1 MKIRT
6 APLAILLL
14 FLAPHAIAQTTAAAP
29 GLFDFGQIP
38 GMTSQPT
45 VEINLNSQMLG
56 FVRAAS
62 GMAGSEGGDVL
73 AGVDHVRVLVYELS
87 ENDPAIFDFVD
98 SASSALESDAWQRI
112 VYVQEEGERVRIYV
126 TFNAAPLSGL
136 TLLVA
141 DTGGEAV
148 FANLAGDID
157 PAQLGAIS
165 QSLGISDVLGD
176 VTGVTQEALNGNEDE
191 E

>member
-6 APLAILLL
+6 LPLTILLL
-14 FLAPHAIAQTTAAAP
+14 LLAPFALAQTTARAP
-29 GLFDFGQIP
+29 GLFDFGTIP
-38 GMTSQPT
+38 GVTSQPT

-56 FVRAAS
+56 FVRAAT

-73 AGVDHVRVLVYELS
+73 AGVDNVRVLVYELS
-87 ENDPAIFDFVD
+87 DNDPAILDFVD

-126 TFNAAPLSGL
+126 KFNETNLAGL

-141 DTGGEAV
+141 DTSGEAV

-165 QSLGISDVLGD
+165 QTLGISDVLGD
-176 VTGVTQEALNGNEDE
+176 ITGVTQEALNGNEGE
-191 E
+191 